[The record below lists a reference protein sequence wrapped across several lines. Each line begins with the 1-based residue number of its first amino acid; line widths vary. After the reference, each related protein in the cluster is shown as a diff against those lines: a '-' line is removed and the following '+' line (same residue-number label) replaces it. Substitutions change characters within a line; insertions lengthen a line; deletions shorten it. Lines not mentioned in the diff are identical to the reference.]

1 VSATDTHGAPLG
13 EFAQAH
19 GLALGDSPD
28 LPRKGGLL
36 GEDDL
41 RVGAAATGA
50 LPGGEPGTVCHLT
63 YTYRSDDTTHT
74 VERTAAVLRVPE
86 SLGFVPYIGTG
97 ASIGVGG
104 VSLRSVKLA
113 GGGSLR
119 VADGV
124 NDAWLAELLSPA
136 FSDWVARSP
145 AGFEWELAEG
155 VLCASVSGHVNGE
168 AELSRLCADAAHIA
182 GVVREECLEEV
193 DSGQAPRSAAR
204 PKRKADERLVNA
216 ILDRTTFENPPT
228 DVESSRPQ
236 FRRLVVRH
244 PSTYFISLFTT
255 LAIQL
260 AVNIIGGG
268 IYGLLLNLPNPGRAV
283 LIYQACLFVIIGFF
297 VLRHQI
303 NGTSKKLAV
312 EGFWREYARTR
323 GLRLE
328 EPSTFAAEHAKADL
342 PGAPTRV
349 MTGILGGVDS
359 SLMLTG
365 DGLRRGDSIAL
376 VAGPT
381 GPIAS
386 AELELSAPGASA
398 KALDAYVERLAGEL
412 RAARAA
418 PAA

>member
-1 VSATDTHGAPLG
+1 VSATDSPGPPLG

-19 GLALGDSPD
+19 GLALGDAPE

-36 GEDDL
+36 REDDL

-50 LPGGEPGTVCHLT
+50 LPGGEPGTICHLT
-63 YTYRSDDTTHT
+63 YTYHSDDTTHT
-74 VERTAAVLRVPE
+74 VERTAAVLRVPQ
-86 SLGFVPYIGTG
+86 SLGFAPYLGTA
-97 ASIGVGG
+97 ASIGIGG

-119 VADGV
+119 VADGI

-136 FSDWVARSP
+136 FSDWLARSP
-145 AGFEWELAEG
+145 EGFEWELAEG
-155 VLCASVSGHVNGE
+155 VLCASVPGHVAGE
-168 AELSRLCADAAHIA
+168 AELTRLCADAAHIA
-182 GVVREECLEEV
+182 DVVREECLEEV

-204 PKRKADERLVNA
+204 PKRKADERLIAA
-216 ILDRTTFENPPT
+216 ILDHTTFEHPPA
-228 DVESSRPQ
+228 DVQEDRPQ

-244 PSTYFISLFTT
+244 PSTYLISLFMT

-260 AVNIIGGG
+260 GVNIIGGG
-268 IYGLLLNLPNPGRAV
+268 IYGLLLNLPNPGQAV
-283 LIYQACLFVIIGFF
+283 LIYQASLFVIIGFF
-297 VLRHQI
+297 VLRSQI
-303 NGTSKKLAV
+303 NGTSQKLAV

-323 GLRLE
+323 GLHLE
-328 EPSTFAAEHAKADL
+328 DPSSFAAAHAKADL

-349 MTGILGGVDS
+349 MTGMLGGIDG

-381 GPIAS
+381 GPVAS
-386 AELELSAPGASA
+386 ADLEFSAPGASA

-412 RAARAA
+412 RAARTTASR
-418 PAA
+418 